1 MKAKKGNDKG
11 LFMNPIGYVRT
22 EARELPKHCSISQ
35 VEGDLVL
42 EDRYRD
48 GMEGIKPGDRI
59 VVLFAFHESP
69 PFSPEYLKQH
79 PRGDL
84 RRKKRGVFHLCS
96 PLRPNPI
103 GLSVVDVLGVSE
115 TVIRVKGIDMRDGTP
130 ILDIKPE
137 RMFEKQG

>member
-1 MKAKKGNDKG
+1 
-11 LFMNPIGYVRT
+11 MNPIGYVRT
-22 EARELPKHCSISQ
+22 AARKIPKHFSISKI
-35 VEGDLVL
+35 EGDLVL
-42 EDRYRD
+42 EDRYLD
-48 GMEGIKPGDRI
+48 GIEGIEPGDRI

-84 RRKKRGVFHLCS
+84 RRKRRGVFNLCS

-103 GLSVVDVLGVSE
+103 GLSVVEVLGVSE
-115 TVIRVKGIDMRDGTP
+115 TVIRVRGIDMRDGTP

-137 RMFEKQG
+137 RIFEKQG

>member
-1 MKAKKGNDKG
+1 MNAEKGDNRG
-11 LFMNPIGYVRT
+11 IFMNPIGHVRT
-22 EARELPKHCSISQ
+22 AVRNVPKHFSISQ

-42 EDRYRD
+42 ENQYRD
-48 GMEGIKPGDRI
+48 GMEGIEPGDRI

-69 PFSPEYLKQH
+69 PFSSEYLKQH

-84 RRKKRGVFHLCS
+84 RRKKRGVFSLCS
-96 PLRPNPI
+96 PLRPNPL
-103 GLSVVDVLGVSE
+103 GLSVVEVLSVSE

-137 RMFEKQG
+137 RISDKQG

>member
-1 MKAKKGNDKG
+1 MKAKKGNDRG
-11 LFMNPIGYVRT
+11 ISMNPIGYVRT
-22 EARELPKHCSISQ
+22 AARKIPKHFSISKI
-35 VEGDLVL
+35 EGDLVL
-42 EDRYRD
+42 EDRYLD
-48 GMEGIKPGDRI
+48 GIEGIEPGDRI

-84 RRKKRGVFHLCS
+84 RRKRRGVFNLCS

-103 GLSVVDVLGVSE
+103 GLSVVEVLGVSE
-115 TVIRVKGIDMRDGTP
+115 TVIRVRGIDMRDGTP

-137 RMFEKQG
+137 RIFEKQG